1 MIFKVYSLYDT
12 VSGEYLSPT
21 VEQSDAVFR
30 RNLENAMSN
39 KGSLLYTHAADFIG
53 RCIGDFDSETG
64 EIHPCPPVTV
74 VNCFSLR
81 GDDDE

>member
-1 MIFKVYSLYDT
+1 MIYKIYSLFDT
-12 VSGEYLSPT
+12 VSGEYLAPS
-21 VEQSDAVFR
+21 VEQSDAIFR
-30 RNLENAMSN
+30 RNLENAMTN

-64 EIHPCPPVTV
+64 EIHTCAPVTV

-81 GDDDE
+81 GEENE